1 MTDHHTNADET
12 PTGAPTTRPEHN
24 RYAITLAAL
33 VASAQV
39 PVANQ
44 VQEQPASPA
53 HDYSSG
59 FDTTGNDGDGQGDAR
74 GY

>member
-1 MTDHHTNADET
+1 MSDDH
-12 PTGAPTTRPEHN
+12 TGHAEDSSGATRKEPEHN
-24 RYAITLAAL
+24 RYAITLTAL

-39 PVANQ
+39 AWADQ
-44 VQEQPASPA
+44 VQEQPPEPV